1 MKTLLSFLMTISC
14 AALVSAADL
23 YYSGYFTFPSGKDAA
38 GNEFLPVCYRY
49 TEDSIMEEGIPAS
62 EVNEPLT
69 KDEILR
75 VCIVRDKRGS
85 AVDYNTPPAVA
96 IDAAGQLV
104 CAECGTANFAQ
115 HDSGCAG
122 NATGAKWLDLKWTV
136 FGTTTS
142 VTAEYAT
149 VGDVLGVPSNFL
161 ANIGTYQQY
170 GFQVFTDTDVEKAD
184 GKAYK
189 VYMYLV
195 AMDTRTGAGT
205 CEGLPKH
212 VKSYAMALCYGTATQ
227 TYVEPSP
234 ASPYAWFVNGNDG
247 KSIFTPSPGRELAWQ
262 SAAEITSLAVTQD
275 GVEKVLTGDD
285 LKKYLTPEVTAFAQ
299 TTVEGET
306 TLTLTAN
313 APDVQYYTLY
323 TKEKLSNISWIKFE
337 EYAKT
342 LDNVDGK
349 YYTRFR
355 IDGKSLSIPQVY
367 GEASR
372 FYMLRGE

>member
-14 AALVSAADL
+14 TALISAADL
-23 YYSGYFTFPSGKDAA
+23 YYYGYFTFPSGKDAEGA
-38 GNEFLPVCYRY
+38 DFLPVCYRY
-49 TEDSIMEEGIPAS
+49 TEDSIMVEGIPAS
-62 EVNEPLT
+62 EVNEPLA
-69 KDEILR
+69 KNEILR
-75 VCIVRDKRGS
+75 VCIVRDKRGDT
-85 AVDYNTPPAVA
+85 VDFNVPPAVA

-104 CAECGTANFAQ
+104 CAECGTVNFAQ
-115 HDSGCAG
+115 HDSTCAG

-136 FGTTTS
+136 FGTTIS

-161 ANIGTYQQY
+161 TNVGTYKQY
-170 GFQVFTDTDVEKAD
+170 GFQVSTDTDVEKAD
-184 GKAYK
+184 GKAHK

-195 AMDTRTGAGT
+195 AMDTRTGAGF
-205 CEGLPKH
+205 CEGRPQH
-212 VKSYAMALCYGTATQ
+212 VKSYAMALCYGVDKP
-227 TYVEPSP
+227 YIEKPSP
-234 ASPYAWFVNGNDG
+234 VSPYAWFVNGNDG
-247 KSIFTPSPGRELAWQ
+247 KSIFTPSPGRELPWQ
-262 SAAEITSLAVTQD
+262 PAAEITSLVVTQD

-285 LKKYLTPEVTAFAQ
+285 LKKYLIPEVTAFAQ
-299 TTVEGET
+299 TIVEGKPS
-306 TLTLTAN
+306 LTLTAN

-323 TKEKLSNISWIKFE
+323 TKEKLSDASWTKFE

-355 IDGKSLSIPQVY
+355 IDGKSLSIPQVHD
-367 GEASR
+367 EASR

>member
-1 MKTLLSFLMTISC
+1 MKTLLSFLMTIFC
-14 AALVSAADL
+14 AALLSAADL
-23 YYSGYFTFPSGKDAA
+23 YYGFFTFLSGKDTN
-38 GNEFLPVCYRY
+38 GVDLLPVCYRY
-49 TEDSIMEEGIPAS
+49 TEDFIIEEGIPAS
-62 EVNEPLT
+62 NVNEPLA
-69 KDEILR
+69 KNEILR
-75 VCIVRDKRGS
+75 VCIVRDKRGT
-85 AVDYNTPPAVA
+85 AVDFNVPPAVA

-115 HDSGCAG
+115 HDSVCAG
-122 NATGAKWLDLKWTV
+122 NATGAKWLDLNWTV

-161 ANIGTYQQY
+161 ANVGTYKQY
-170 GFQVFTDTDVEKAD
+170 GFQVSTDTDVEKAD
-184 GKAYK
+184 GKAHK

-195 AMDTRTGAGT
+195 ALDTRTGEGV
-205 CEGLPKH
+205 CEGQPQH
-212 VKSYAMALCYGTATQ
+212 VKAYAMALCYGTEDEP
-227 TYVEPSP
+227 YVEPSP
-234 ASPYAWFVNGNDG
+234 ASPYAWLVNAGGG

-262 SAAEITSLAVTQD
+262 TAAEITSLAVTQD

-299 TTVEGET
+299 TIVEGEP

-323 TKEKLSNISWIKFE
+323 TKEKLSDDSWEKFE

-355 IDGKSLSIPQVY
+355 IDGKSLSIPLVH

>member
-1 MKTLLSFLMTISC
+1 MKTLLSFLMTIFC
-14 AALVSAADL
+14 AALISAADL
-23 YYSGYFTFPSGKDAA
+23 YYGFFTFPTGA
-38 GNEFLPVCYRY
+38 GFVPVCYNY
-49 TEDSIMEEGIPAS
+49 AS
-62 EVNEPLT
+62 YNGGATPGAVDEPLV
-69 KDEILR
+69 KNEIFR
-75 VCIVRDKRGS
+75 VCLVRDKRGKNVNERS
-85 AVDYNTPPAVA
+85 DPAVT

-104 CAECGTANFAQ
+104 LGE
-115 HDSGCAG
+115 
-122 NATGAKWLDLKWTV
+122 NAAGAKWATLRWTPY
-136 FGTTTS
+136 GTLE
-142 VTAEYAT
+142 VKEAPFIT
-149 VGDVLGVPSNFL
+149 VGETLGAPSTKIADDGAITN
-161 ANIGTYQQY
+161 Y
-170 GFQVFTDTDVEKAD
+170 GFSVFTDEDVAKATD
-184 GKAYK
+184 GKSYN

-195 AMDTRTGAGT
+195 AMDTRTGEGT
-205 CEGLPKH
+205 CCDDNTPMH
-212 VKSYAMALCYGTATQ
+212 VKSYAMALCYGANGQAYINKESSSPRAWYVNATGGIL
-227 TYVEPSP
+227 V
-234 ASPYAWFVNGNDG
+234 F
-247 KSIFTPSPGRELAWQ
+247 SPGLELAWKP
-262 SAAEITSLAVTQD
+262 AAEITSLAVTQD

-323 TKEKLSNISWIKFE
+323 TKEKLSDASWTKFE

-355 IDGKSLSIPQVY
+355 IDGKSLSIPLVH